1 VATPLA
7 YFWDSGV
14 FIAYLCDQK
23 DIYDVLS
30 ISRYLDDAKA
40 GDARIYT
47 STLASAEVLPSHLV
61 KAGTFEEFLEDF
73 QGAVVTI
80 DATPNVMRLAGRL
93 RDLPYRKG
101 QHTHRRL
108 GTPDSILLATALHVQ
123 EDYGV
128 KLDAFH
134 TFDGGGK
141 KDEDGN
147 RSIPILGYEGW
158 CDGLDADQMPFAQ
171 RVIDLPRCKPVHPE
185 PGLDL

>member
-73 QGAVVTI
+73 QGAVVT
-80 DATPNVMRLAGRL
+80 
-93 RDLPYRKG
+93 
-101 QHTHRRL
+101 
-108 GTPDSILLATALHVQ
+108 TPDSILLATALHVQ